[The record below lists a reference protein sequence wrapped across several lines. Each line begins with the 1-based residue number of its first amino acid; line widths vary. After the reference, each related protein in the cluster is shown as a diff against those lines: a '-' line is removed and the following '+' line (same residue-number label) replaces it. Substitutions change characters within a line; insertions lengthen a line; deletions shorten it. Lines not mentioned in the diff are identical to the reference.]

1 MVAVVGAV
9 GAVAGGAISASG
21 AQSAAGSQAAAGSTA
36 AGTQMLAQIQNI
48 NRNQPFVD
56 AGIRATDRL
65 ENGFSTGQFGGGA
78 NFSPQNFLANQDPGY
93 GFQLNQ
99 GQQALQNSQAAGSGI
114 MSGSALKGL
123 IGYNQGMA
131 STGYQNAYNRWLT
144 SNQNAYSQLAG
155 QQSVGQNA
163 ANGLGNSG
171 VQAANGMA
179 SSYNGIG
186 NAQAAGTVGSANAL
200 SGGIS
205 NGAGYYQL
213 NSLMNGGR
221 AGGLTDASGYGLSN
235 YGAGGAASG
244 VTPYL

>member
-1 MVAVVGAV
+1 MPWGVAAS
-9 GAVAGGAISASG
+9 VAGSAISAS
-21 AQSAAGSQAAAGSTA
+21 AASSAAGSQASAASTG
-36 AGTQMLAQIQNI
+36 AGMQMLAQIQNI

-56 AGIRATDRL
+56 AGTHATQRL
-65 ENGFSTGQFGGGA
+65 EDGFSSGRLGG
-78 NFSPQNFLANQDPGY
+78 NFTPSDYLSNKDPGY
-93 GFQLNQ
+93 GFQLEQ

-131 STGYQNAYNRWLT
+131 STGYQNAYDRWLNT
-144 SNQNAYSQLAG
+144 QKNTYSQLQG
-155 QQSVGQNA
+155 QQVIGQNA
-163 ANGLGNSG
+163 ANGVGTTG
-171 VQAANGMA
+171 ATAAGGMA

-186 NAQAAGTVGSANAL
+186 NAQASGQVGAANAL
-200 SGGIS
+200 SQGLS

-213 NSLMNGGR
+213 NNMLNGGR